1 MTRTRTG
8 TCWQWCRCSGGCASS
23 VVSSAFAGDKNQAN
37 WSGGANGRHANPG
50 DDEFTLHGVIS
61 GCAECSGRQQWQRQ
75 AGNVVGSQE
84 HTHTSS
90 SLSSCGCVWFGDE
103 ETGQDLMDQDEIVCW
118 CG

>member
-1 MTRTRTG
+1 MVVVRRQWSRVHSQATKTRQTGVVVRMDDTRIPG
-8 TCWQWCRCSGGCASS
+8 TTS
-23 VVSSAFAGDKNQAN
+23 
-37 WSGGANGRHANPG
+37 
-50 DDEFTLHGVIS
+50 LHYTGVIS